1 MANIEA
7 ALQRRPEDPNLHFFH
22 ARAWAECG
30 ETDAASAALEQVERH
45 GSGFLPVRDVG
56 FARVWDDPTFRA
68 RREAMERALPRVGD
82 SAVEAYRLRRR
93 DLIPEGI
100 AWDATTRRLLIGGL
114 ATGEVIA
121 VDADGTQRRFAG
133 PFEGLGQ
140 VLGIAVDGGRRR
152 VYAVA
157 TNALV
162 PREGVEPTNAVV
174 ELDADSGAVRRRLDA
189 AGAGQL
195 NDVAIA
201 ADGTVFASD
210 SATGAIWRAAPGD
223 AALQRW
229 PADAA
234 LPGAN
239 GLAVSARGDALY
251 VAHATGIARIVL
263 ASGAVDPPRLVND
276 TRETVAVIDGLYSR
290 GDTLIGV
297 QNFNNPG
304 RVVEIALDAAGTRV
318 SAVRTLLSHHHQA
331 LDEPTTGAVDGDR
344 FLLLAATG
352 IRRLQPDGTIEDAA
366 TVPEPVVLTLPLAPQ
381 PPSANGTS
389 APN

>member
-1 MANIEA
+1 M
-7 ALQRRPEDPNLHFFH
+7 
-22 ARAWAECG
+22 
-30 ETDAASAALEQVERH
+30 EQVERY
-45 GSGFLPVRDVG
+45 GSGFLPIHAVG
-56 FARVWDDPTFRA
+56 FARVWDDPMFRA
-68 RREAMERALPRVGD
+68 RREAMERALPRVID
-82 SAVEAYRLRRR
+82 SATAAYRLRRR

-100 AWDATTRRLLIGGL
+100 AWDATTRRLLVGAL

-121 VDADGTQRRFAG
+121 VDAGGTQRRFAG

-140 VLGIAVDGGRRR
+140 ALGIAVDAGHRR
-152 VYAVA
+152 VYVVA
-157 TNALV
+157 TNVLAR
-162 PREGVEPTNAVV
+162 REGVEPANAVV
-174 ELDADSGAVRRRLDA
+174 ELDADSGTVRRRLDA

-201 ADGTVFASD
+201 ADGTVFVSD
-210 SATGAIWRAAPGD
+210 SATGAIWRAASGD

-263 ASGAVDPPRLVND
+263 ASGAIDPPRLAND
-276 TRETVAVIDGLYSR
+276 TRETVAVIDGLYAR

-304 RVVEIALDAAGTRV
+304 RVVEIALDPAGTRIT
-318 SAVRTLLSHHHQA
+318 AVRTLLSHHHPA

-352 IRRLQPDGTIEDAA
+352 IRRLKPDGTIEDPA
-366 TVPEPVVLTLPLAPQ
+366 TVPEPVVLALPLAPHTAVA
-381 PPSANGTS
+381 PAAGSPSR
-389 APN
+389 P